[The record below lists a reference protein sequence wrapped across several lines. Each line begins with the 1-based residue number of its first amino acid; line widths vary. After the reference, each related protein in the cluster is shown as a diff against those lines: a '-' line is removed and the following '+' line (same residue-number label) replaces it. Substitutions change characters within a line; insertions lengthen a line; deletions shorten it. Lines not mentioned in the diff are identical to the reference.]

1 MNYLSNKEGMLRAV
15 TFFMD
20 KHKEKEIFSNGDE
33 VKPISNVLYVNK
45 EIVIGGGR
53 VSLLNGATNNEI
65 GVTNFDGNRLEQ
77 GRAFAVDGVSFFVG
91 IGDAGSKAYNV
102 DYAKALSTEQLKAF
116 QFSNLVLKQN
126 NEVLFR
132 QSISSISDGKLDYSE
147 YLDLD
152 LTLVRPEKQIELEI
166 EFPDEIEAPV
176 LEDGKAIFV
185 SPRFRGY
192 ESYQRR

>member
-15 TFFMD
+15 TFFME
-20 KHKEKEIFSNGDE
+20 KHNEKEIFANGDE
-33 VKPISNVLYVNK
+33 VKPIPSVLYVNK
-45 EIVIGGGR
+45 EIVVGGGR

-77 GRAFAVDGVSFFVG
+77 GRAFAFDGVTIFVG
-91 IGDAGSKAYNV
+91 IGNTGSKGYNV
-102 DYAKALSTEQLKAF
+102 DFAKPLTSEQLKAF

-126 NEVLFR
+126 NEILLR
-132 QSISSISDGKLDYSE
+132 LPISSIDNGKVDFSD

-152 LTLVRPEKQIELEI
+152 LTLIRPEKQVELEI
-166 EFPDEIEAPV
+166 EFPDEIEAPT
-176 LEDGKAIFV
+176 LEAGKAIFV